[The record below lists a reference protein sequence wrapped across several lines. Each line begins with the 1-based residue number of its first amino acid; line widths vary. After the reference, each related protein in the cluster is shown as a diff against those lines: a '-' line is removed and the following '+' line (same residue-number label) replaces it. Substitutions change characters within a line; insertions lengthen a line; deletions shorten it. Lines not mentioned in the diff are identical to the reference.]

1 MVCYNRGD
9 LFFIWVK
16 MKKNIVEFQQVCK
29 SYPGDLVALNSISFE
44 IERGELVF
52 LAGHSGSGKS
62 TILKLIAGIES
73 ATSGSVIVNGIELSN
88 TSLNHRTFIRQHIGF
103 IFQDHKILFD
113 RSVFENIRL
122 PLDIISYPE
131 NEIRDRVMNALESVG
146 LAHKYKL
153 HPEQL
158 SGGEQ
163 QRLCIAR
170 AVIHQPKILIADE
183 PTANLDR
190 DNALKILELFKSFH
204 KASATVIISAH
215 DESILSD
222 YGKRILRL
230 TNGQF
235 TGGVR

>member
-1 MVCYNRGD
+1 M
-9 LFFIWVK
+9 I
-16 MKKNIVEFQQVCK
+16 KNIVEFNEVSK
-29 SYPGDLVALNSISFE
+29 TYKGDLVALDNLSFD

-62 TILKLIAGIES
+62 TILKLIAGIET
-73 ATSGSVIVNGIELSN
+73 ATSGSVTVNGIELDT
-88 TSLNHRTFIRQHIGF
+88 TSQNHRTFIRQHIGF

-113 RSVFENIRL
+113 RSVFDNVRL
-122 PLDIISYPE
+122 PLDIMAYGE
-131 NEIRDRVMNALESVG
+131 HEVRERVMNALESVG
-146 LAHKYKL
+146 LESKYKL
-153 HPEQL
+153 HPQQL

-170 AVIHQPKILIADE
+170 AVIHQPQILIADE

-215 DESILSD
+215 DETILND
-222 YGKRILRL
+222 YGKRIIHL
-230 TNGQF
+230 THGKF

>member
-1 MVCYNRGD
+1 
-9 LFFIWVK
+9 
-16 MKKNIVEFQQVCK
+16 MKKNIVEFKGVCK
-29 SYPGDLVALNSISFE
+29 SYKGDLVALDNLTFE

-73 ATSGSVIVNGIELSN
+73 ATSGSVMVNGIELAD

-113 RSVFENIRL
+113 RNVFDNVRL
-122 PLDIISYPE
+122 PLDILAYNG
-131 NEIRDRVMNALESVG
+131 NEIRDRVMNSLESVG
-146 LAHKYKL
+146 LANKYKL
-153 HPEQL
+153 RPEQL

-170 AVIHQPKILIADE
+170 AVIHQPQILIADE

-204 KASATVIISAH
+204 QAGATVIISAH

-222 YGKRILRL
+222 YGKRIIHL
-230 TNGQF
+230 TNGTF
-235 TGGVR
+235 AGGVR